1 MYLHLMESD
10 ASERIAEIESRVSF
24 TVLPVMADQ
33 WTIVA
38 WLWQSYRNDL
48 ATVVN
53 GFPYSDGRYQ
63 AASLDELPSEDGLAY
78 VAWRPHPKTGEDAPI
93 GFAVI
98 KGLTGDR
105 RSIEGFWVAPAVR
118 REGVGSL
125 FAQRILAR
133 HEGPWTIAFQHEN
146 ASAAV
151 FWRNVA
157 NKVFGVGNWSEVQ
170 RPVPGIPTAS
180 PDHFIESQ

>member
-1 MYLHLMESD
+1 MESE
-10 ASERIAEIESRVSF
+10 ASEHTADIEPHTSF
-24 TVLPVMADQ
+24 TVLPVVAEQ

-48 ATVVN
+48 ATVVK
-53 GFPYSDGRYQ
+53 GLPYSDGRYQ
-63 AASLDELPSEDGLAY
+63 TARLDEFPSDDALAY
-78 VAWRPHPKTGEDAPI
+78 IAWRPHPKTGEDAPI

-105 RSIEGFWVAPAVR
+105 RSIEGFWVAPVVR

-125 FAQRILAR
+125 FAQQILAR

-146 ASAAV
+146 TDAAV
-151 FWRNVA
+151 FWRKVA
-157 NKVFGVGNWSEVQ
+157 NNVFGVGNWSEEE
-170 RPVPGIPTAS
+170 RPVPGIPTAP
-180 PDHFIESQ
+180 PDHFIESE